1 MPRWQNK
8 TEGRLLCCALR
19 SGSILETFVSLFD
32 LLPLLETL
40 TVKETGAEERS
51 PSSVFLKDNFSWH
64 VESLPWLRYP
74 GSQTPG
80 LINTCLHGDFNSRDL
95 SWNLLIRL
103 ITPTIICN
111 QWWPVSF
118 AHSLMRLRPQAFVC
132 TCVWCV
138 FKVVKGT
145 ADAPLMDYH
154 RSERKTFQLYP
165 TCWHLMSLICLSFF
179 SFSTCLPL
187 FQLTSNHPT
196 CWIPSLRKN
205 VRQCLCST
213 CVFCL
218 SASILTTLSGSC
230 WCRWIMGLHEVTLR
244 T

>member
-51 PSSVFLKDNFSWH
+51 PSPVFLKDNFSWR

-80 LINTCLHGDFNSRDL
+80 LVNTCLHGRDL
-95 SWNLLIRL
+95 RWNLLICL
-103 ITPTIICN
+103 ITLAIIHN

-118 AHSLMRLRPQAFVC
+118 THSHFDVSVSTGVC
-132 TCVWCV
+132 LCVWCV

-145 ADAPLMDYH
+145 ADAPLMDSY
-154 RSERKTFQLYP
+154 RSERKTFQLHHTLAPDVLY
-165 TCWHLMSLICLSFF
+165 LCLSFS
-179 SFSTCLPL
+179 SFSTKSVSLSFNSPL
-187 FQLTSNHPT
+187 IILLAGFPHSGRM
-196 CWIPSLRKN
+196 CVS
-205 VRQCLCST
+205 VCLCT
-213 CVFCL
+213 CVFFVSL
-218 SASILTTLSGSC
+218 LLY
-230 WCRWIMGLHEVTLR
+230 WLH
-244 T
+244 